1 MQNPDKDSLL
11 VTPDAIGGYNPTHPN
26 PERVLMKII
35 VRHSTYSSTRIH
47 PKQNPEKD
55 SLLVTPDAIGGYYPT
70 HPNPER
76 VLSRKDE
83 IRGFVEGVTK
93 STE

>member
-1 MQNPDKDSLL
+1 MQSG
-11 VTPDAIGGYNPTHPN
+11 VTTTPYPN

-55 SLLVTPDAIGGYYPT
+55 SLLVNSDAIGGYNLPT
-70 HPNPER
+70 PEP
-76 VLSRKDE
+76 
-83 IRGFVEGVTK
+83 
-93 STE
+93 